1 MYYLYIYILC
11 MYIYI
16 YIYHYHI
23 QLIHDKFDGV
33 ICFASCSE
41 DRLGLQQD
49 LLSASSVG
57 RILAL
62 CSSEAAF
69 GGGRDGC
76 FQWLFQ
82 VIIYGKPW
90 LYIEHYQGL
99 VHVPIFFTSQKHVS
113 VGDPQYLGDMNI

>member
-1 MYYLYIYILC
+1 MSNQTDMYLYRITNVLYIYIYTYNYVC
-11 MYIYI
+11 IYIYIYI
-16 YIYHYHI
+16 YIYHYDI
-23 QLIHDKFDGV
+23 QLIQNKFDGV

-69 GGGRDGC
+69 GGGKDGC

-90 LYIEHYQGL
+90 LYIEH
-99 VHVPIFFTSQKHVS
+99 
-113 VGDPQYLGDMNI
+113 

>member
-1 MYYLYIYILC
+1 
-11 MYIYI
+11 
-16 YIYHYHI
+16 
-23 QLIHDKFDGV
+23 
-33 ICFASCSE
+33 
-41 DRLGLQQD
+41 
-49 LLSASSVG
+49 
-57 RILAL
+57 LAL